1 MSNPLGT
8 TDNFFDSEDLMSWL
22 LLNPE
27 IVEFDESQLQIGPFS
42 DEISPPGT
50 DNENISTNFSCSGI
64 KVSAISPA
72 VPTSVKSDVTSKRTT
87 NKSAKIKQEQ
97 TQPSKTAA
105 KISKKRQR
113 ESIEDIEARVNDLR
127 SENADLQAHLMNVT
141 QRTTEVQKQRMAM
154 EKLMVTKLAEIG
166 DKEDS
171 DQSELAKV
179 VKQYTDIY
187 ADYGKCRQRE
197 VRMYCISMNS
207 ECYVF

>member
-1 MSNPLGT
+1 
-8 TDNFFDSEDLMSWL
+8 MSWL

-50 DNENISTNFSCSGI
+50 GNENISTNFSCSGI

-197 VRMYCISMNS
+197 VRVYCISMNS